1 MSARKHLPKLTLPM
15 QKVEGAES
23 LYRDAFLG
31 IATSR
36 TNTMAN
42 IAGNTLTFYKHVRG
56 FVAGHLL
63 SMYYKR

>member
-1 MSARKHLPKLTLPM
+1 MSARKHLPKLTLPI

-36 TNTMAN
+36 TN
-42 IAGNTLTFYKHVRG
+42 
-56 FVAGHLL
+56 
-63 SMYYKR
+63 